1 MWLRVMYTRVKKADL
16 TMKKAAV
23 GKMQLTDVLDPG
35 NVPLGPVESLGRDDR
50 TLGRADLEPRALGR
64 RATHAMGHV

>member
-1 MWLRVMYTRVKKADL
+1 MRLSL
-16 TMKKAAV
+16 
-23 GKMQLTDVLDPG
+23 GSLFDVLDPG

>member
-1 MWLRVMYTRVKKADL
+1 MGFIASAIAYTLTLTLTLTSRHPDL
-16 TMKKAAV
+16 
-23 GKMQLTDVLDPG
+23 DVLDPG